1 MYTIYIIRHG
11 ETDNNKK
18 RVLQGRSNLPL
29 NEEGVRQA
37 EKARDF
43 FDGNEIIFEKIYS
56 SPLIRA
62 IRTAEIITGDAA
74 PFILDDQLLEMDYG
88 PYEGCSLLDPPKEII
103 EFFSDFVNN
112 PAPEGM
118 ENLSDLVVRMGRFM
132 ESLVDRLVESPND
145 ESDKTI
151 LISTHAIAMKG
162 ILEHLTPQSHGSY
175 WNKHIAN
182 CAVYKTTLSDGK
194 FTVPVEVLD

>member
-74 PFILDDQLLEMDYG
+74 PFRSA
-88 PYEGCSLLDPPKEII
+88 EGDH
-103 EFFSDFVNN
+103 
-112 PAPEGM
+112 
-118 ENLSDLVVRMGRFM
+118 R
-132 ESLVDRLVESPND
+132 
-145 ESDKTI
+145 
-151 LISTHAIAMKG
+151 
-162 ILEHLTPQSHGSY
+162 
-175 WNKHIAN
+175 
-182 CAVYKTTLSDGK
+182 
-194 FTVPVEVLD
+194 VLQ